1 MAPLLSVV
9 TVVKDDGIGL
19 QRTLAS
25 LGTPQSSAQ
34 DDVEWLVVDGSRDR
48 GLVPEM
54 LDRSEWSPRCIWS
67 PPTGVYPAMNVGL
80 AEATGHHVM
89 FLNSGDEFASPSS
102 LTTMVHHLRQSDPIW
117 MYGQVCFIDAV
128 GNETTPAPFDYRREK
143 DALFARGRFP
153 PHQGT
158 IVKRYALVDLGGF
171 DTTFQIAADYA
182 VALRLSQLADPLEL
196 SFTIAKF
203 HTGGLSTTQWRRSV
217 VEFHRARLQVL
228 QPTGFARVQEEFA
241 TATHF
246 AKLAVGRAR
255 RLLTTST

>member
-19 QRTLAS
+19 QRTLTS
-25 LGTPQSSAQ
+25 LGTPQSLTR

-48 GLVPEM
+48 GLVPKI
-54 LDRSEWSPRCIWS
+54 LDRSGWTPRYIWS

-80 AEATGHHVM
+80 AEASGHYVM
-89 FLNSGDEFASPSS
+89 FLNSGDECASPSS
-102 LTTMVHHLRQSDPIW
+102 LTTITQHLRRSDPLW
-117 MYGQVCFIDAV
+117 MYGEVCFVDAD
-128 GNETTPAPFDYRREK
+128 GGETIPPPFDYRREK
-143 DALFARGRFP
+143 EALFARGRFP

-158 IVKRYALVDLGGF
+158 IAKRDALVDLGGF

-182 VALRLSQLADPLEL
+182 VALRMSQLADPLEL

-203 HTGGLSTTQWRRSV
+203 HTGGLSTTQWHRSA

-228 QPTGFARVQEEFA
+228 QPSGLDRVQEAFA
-241 TATHF
+241 TTTQF